1 MDRIKQIAENFNQ
14 GAERY
19 DEQRKLFIPCFDD
32 YYGLSVSF
40 LKKIRDNMNNI

>member
-14 GAERY
+14 GAKRY

-40 LKKIRDNMNNI
+40 